1 MHDYVAIISI
11 NITENIE
18 NERGKTRG
26 ENRIDLSYLFSFSA
40 FQTLQS
46 LSVLLLVRLLWVS
59 L

>member
-1 MHDYVAIISI
+1 MHDYVAIISM

-18 NERGKTRG
+18 NKKG
-26 ENRIDLSYLFSFSA
+26 EKQEERIDLTYLFSYSA